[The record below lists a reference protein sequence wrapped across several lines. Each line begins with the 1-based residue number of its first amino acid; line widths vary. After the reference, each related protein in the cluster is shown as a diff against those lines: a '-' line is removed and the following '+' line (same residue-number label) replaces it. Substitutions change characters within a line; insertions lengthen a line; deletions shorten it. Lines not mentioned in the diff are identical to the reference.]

1 MGGIIGIQRSRDVL
15 HFGPPALYITKQC
28 RLSVIVQS
36 VRTSKSQN
44 LTEVIQEASA
54 CLAMSESKSPK
65 KTVAKK
71 PAAKPKAPAEH
82 PKYNEMISAAI
93 AALKER
99 NGSSRQAIAKYIKAH
114 YKVGENFDVHVK
126 MALKRGVTNGSL
138 IQTKGSGASGSFK
151 LAKKE
156 PKPAAPKRKPAAPKK
171 PAAAKPAAKKA
182 PAKPKTPKK
191 TTTKKTT
198 GSGAAKKTAVKPK
211 KPATAAKKAPAK
223 PKTNKPKTAAAKP
236 KKAAAP
242 KKAAK

>member
-1 MGGIIGIQRSRDVL
+1 
-15 HFGPPALYITKQC
+15 
-28 RLSVIVQS
+28 
-36 VRTSKSQN
+36 
-44 LTEVIQEASA
+44 
-54 CLAMSESKSPK
+54 MSEAKSPK

-71 PAAKPKAPAEH
+71 PAAKPKAPADH

-93 AALKER
+93 VALKER

-126 MALKRGVTNGSL
+126 MALKRGVTSGAL

-171 PAAAKPAAKKA
+171 PAAKPAAKKA
-182 PAKPKTPKK
+182 PAKPKAAAAAKK
-191 TTTKKTT
+191 SPAKKAA
-198 GSGAAKKTAVKPK
+198 GATKKTAVKPK
-211 KPATAAKKAPAK
+211 KPATAAKKAAAK

-236 KKAAAP
+236 KKAAA
-242 KKAAK
+242 KKPTTK